1 MIKGLKNIVTHFLV
15 KNDEIKNNDNVL
27 IANIWFDELKRHG
40 INPKEMNAFEF
51 LAYYAKGQLQNP
63 RSIIRCR
70 AKLQEE
76 QPELRGKK
84 YIERKKNLEIKVR
97 QEIKNW
103 DE

>member
-40 INPKEMNAFEF
+40 INPKEMNAFE
-51 LAYYAKGQLQNP
+51 LQNP